1 MSLLWLCLS
10 KRELH
15 FSGLFFFSYFI
26 LRGSTDFLHQ
36 DITLAPF
43 YLFYF
48 YFKDIKDLPK
58 GDETLIGER
67 GVTLSGGQRARV
79 NLARYYSSFETW
91 DKLILVIYFLHI
103 AEYSLKYPTYFL
115 LELSIL
121 MLVFIFWTILLVL
134 WTLWS
139 ADIFLISKN
148 GLDLTVLIVAFRFN
162 QSINQSINQS
172 TNQSIR

>member
-1 MSLLWLCLS
+1 MALLH
-10 KRELH
+10 ELPLTSGEIH
-15 FSGLFFFSYFI
+15 ISRNLAYVSQSAWAFSGTLKENVLFGQPYIKEKYKKVIKACALDKVCLCYGYVSQKGSCISQDYFFFSYFI

-79 NLARYYSSFETW
+79 NLARYYSSFET
-91 DKLILVIYFLHI
+91 
-103 AEYSLKYPTYFL
+103 
-115 LELSIL
+115 
-121 MLVFIFWTILLVL
+121 
-134 WTLWS
+134 
-139 ADIFLISKN
+139 
-148 GLDLTVLIVAFRFN
+148 
-162 QSINQSINQS
+162 
-172 TNQSIR
+172 